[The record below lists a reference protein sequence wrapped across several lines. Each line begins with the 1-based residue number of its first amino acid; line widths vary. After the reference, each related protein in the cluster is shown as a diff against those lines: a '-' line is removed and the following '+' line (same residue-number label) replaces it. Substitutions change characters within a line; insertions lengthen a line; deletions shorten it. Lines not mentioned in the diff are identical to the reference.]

1 MHDAKTLL
9 DSGPMK
15 TPLLL
20 AVILFYFSNLSTVS
34 AKETIA
40 CSHPELCRLADII
53 FTENQIKDY
62 EFTSLVKIVGD
73 PHEYEPST
81 SEVKNLISAKF
92 LITGPG
98 ELNPW
103 IKKINYQR
111 SKTKDTKTFTLPLD
125 SKDYSL
131 YPSGGHEALSHFWLY
146 PKIFCAL
153 KTKLEDQLI
162 REKMLIV
169 LPSKKTC
176 LGEEQKIIVDLKAT
190 IAKVKLPIVLTHDA
204 LLPLLESL
212 NEDNQAVV
220 VAIKGSGHHQET
232 SPKSVKKLYD
242 ALKAPKVIWIEE
254 TGINVPKNILA
265 KKRKEDMTL
274 NIDTANSSTLKYFQ
288 ILESLNEKLKAL

>member
-1 MHDAKTLL
+1 
-9 DSGPMK
+9 
-15 TPLLL
+15 
-20 AVILFYFSNLSTVS
+20 
-34 AKETIA
+34 
-40 CSHPELCRLADII
+40 
-53 FTENQIKDY
+53 
-62 EFTSLVKIVGD
+62 
-73 PHEYEPST
+73 
-81 SEVKNLISAKF
+81 
-92 LITGPG
+92 
-98 ELNPW
+98 
-103 IKKINYQR
+103 
-111 SKTKDTKTFTLPLD
+111 
-125 SKDYSL
+125 
-131 YPSGGHEALSHFWLY
+131 
-146 PKIFCAL
+146 
-153 KTKLEDQLI
+153 
-162 REKMLIV
+162 MLIV

-176 LGEEQKIIVDLKAT
+176 LGEEQKIIADLKAT